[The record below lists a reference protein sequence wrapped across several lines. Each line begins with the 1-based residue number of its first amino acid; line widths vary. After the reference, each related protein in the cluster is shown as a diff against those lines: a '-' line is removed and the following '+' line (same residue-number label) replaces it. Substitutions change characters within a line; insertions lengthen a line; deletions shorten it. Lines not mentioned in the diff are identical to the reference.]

1 MTDNSNPPRHFLFM
15 PLMLSKHA
23 GMDRGKISIRK
34 RKTLT
39 TGTAKN
45 VCFDSTCSVQFTRI
59 QNLPGLVKLKM
70 TKRAP
75 SKIFQD
81 ILSLFWNSSRLILF
95 FPFYTSPHSHQQ
107 TNIHPF
113 VAIPKAPQVPA
124 CHPAT
129 EAYELF
135 WRFFLNTRLN
145 LHVIRGGF
153 DCIYICFNSPAES
166 DIAVD
171 IL

>member
-1 MTDNSNPPRHFLFM
+1 MQQSDWQLKSTPALFIYAIDALKARRDGPWEDFHTKKKNIDNGNSQC
-15 PLMLSKHA
+15 
-23 GMDRGKISIRK
+23 
-34 RKTLT
+34 
-39 TGTAKN
+39 KN

-107 TNIHPF
+107 TNIHLLRYL
-113 VAIPKAPQVPA
+113 KLRRYLL
-124 CHPAT
+124 AT
-129 EAYELF
+129 Q
-135 WRFFLNTRLN
+135 R
-145 LHVIRGGF
+145 
-153 DCIYICFNSPAES
+153 
-166 DIAVD
+166 
-171 IL
+171 